1 MKKIIISILLIGV
14 AAYVNAQNQSLL
26 GSAKIITVEEANKTS
41 GAPQT
46 TINGIPYSQYKAQQ
60 EALKQ
65 ANLQAEQKMQL
76 QQQQQTQNMFSAV
89 SADDIQK
96 SAAKPAEVKP
106 TAPAAKPVS
115 AQYADKTIPGTLVPI
130 PVTAV
135 ATSTEALVPV
145 QTAVQPKMPE
155 LKQQATKVEIETV
168 PASVTQP
175 AIKAPVVPMQTEK
188 GKGG

>member
-1 MKKIIISILLIGV
+1 MLTGV
-14 AAYVNAQNQSLL
+14 IYTANAQNYNTASKTL
-26 GSAKIITVEEANKTS
+26 SIEEANKLN
-41 GAPQT
+41 GVANP

-96 SAAKPAEVKP
+96 PAAKPAEVKP
-106 TAPAAKPVS
+106 TAPAVKPVS

-130 PVTAV
+130 PAATV
-135 ATSTEALVPV
+135 AISTEAVVPV

-155 LKQQATKVEIETV
+155 LSINKEAQKLEEV
-168 PASVTQP
+168 PASVVQP
-175 AIKAPVVPMQTEK
+175 AVKVPVVPMQTEK

>member
-1 MKKIIISILLIGV
+1 MRKILIIACILSVTNSYAQSPGV
-14 AAYVNAQNQSLL
+14 PAKSL
-26 GSAKIITVEEANKTS
+26 TVQEANKLNGTAS
-41 GAPQT
+41 P

-96 SAAKPAEVKP
+96 PAAKPAEVKP

-115 AQYADKTIPGTLVPI
+115 AQYADKSIPGTLVPM
-130 PVTAV
+130 PAATV
-135 ATSTEALVPV
+135 AISTEAVVPV

-155 LKQQATKVEIETV
+155 LSNNKEAQKLEEV
-168 PASVTQP
+168 PASVVQP
-175 AIKAPVVPMQTEK
+175 AVKAPVVPMQTQK

>member
-1 MKKIIISILLIGV
+1 MLTGV
-14 AAYVNAQNQSLL
+14 IYTANAQNYNTASKTL
-26 GSAKIITVEEANKTS
+26 SIEEANKLN
-41 GAPQT
+41 GVANP

-76 QQQQQTQNMFSAV
+76 QTQNMFSAV

-96 SAAKPAEVKP
+96 PAAKPAEVKP
-106 TAPAAKPVS
+106 AAPAAKPVS

-155 LKQQATKVEIETV
+155 LKQQLQKVELETV
-168 PASVTQP
+168 PASVVQP
-175 AIKAPVVPMQTEK
+175 AVKAPVVPIQTQK

>member
-1 MKKIIISILLIGV
+1 MKRIFLITSGLLAVIAV
-14 AAYVNAQNQSLL
+14 SAQNS
-26 GSAKIITVEEANKTS
+26 TS
-41 GAPQT
+41 DNSVQAEKVTTQL

-65 ANLQAEQKMQL
+65 ANLQAEQKLQL
-76 QQQQQTQNMFSAV
+76 QQRQQTQNMFSAV

-96 SAAKPAEVKP
+96 PAAKPAEVKP
-106 TAPAAKPVS
+106 AAPAAKPVS

-155 LKQQATKVEIETV
+155 LKQQLQKVELETV
-168 PASVTQP
+168 PASVVQP
-175 AIKAPVVPMQTEK
+175 AVKAPVVPDRK
-188 GKGG
+188 SVV